1 MENHRVFHS
10 VWTLD
15 SITVQLR
22 RDLQFVQAVRKM
34 LQLRKDCV
42 CTISGAAISRAV
54 ISMNWL

>member
-1 MENHRVFHS
+1 MGNHRVFYS

-22 RDLQFVQAVRKM
+22 RDLQFVHAVRKM

-42 CTISGAAISRAV
+42 CIISGATISRTV
-54 ISMNWL
+54 TSMNWL